1 MRKLL
6 DRTYAA
12 ALGLAAV
19 CMVGVLLCIVGS
31 VITRQVNFHID
42 GLDSYAGYLMAS
54 AGFLAL
60 AGTLRHGEHIRV
72 TLVLNALNPQNQNR
86 LYVFAGLVGVVL
98 SAALAFYS
106 IKLSFDSYTYNDMS
120 TGSDATPLWIPQLS
134 MALGTSLFFIAMVDA
149 TVSRLKGHPLKDLK
163 APEALHE

>member
-1 MRKLL
+1 MRRLL

-31 VITRQVNFHID
+31 VITRQINFHID
-42 GLDSYAGYLMAS
+42 GLDSYAGFLMAS

-72 TLVLNALNPQNQNR
+72 TLVLNALNPTNQNR
-86 LYVFAGLVGVVL
+86 LHLFAGLVGIVL

-106 IKLSFDSYTYNDMS
+106 VKLAVDSYLYNDMS

-134 MALGTSLFFIAMVDA
+134 MALGTILFFVAMVDA
-149 TVSRLKGHPLKDLK
+149 TVSRLKGHPLKDLQ
-163 APEALHE
+163 AVEALHE